1 MTAEKPGTLDTEKA
15 LDRVMARHQY
25 SGDALIEV
33 LHAAQELYGFLRPS
47 LLEKIAHKLRLPP
60 SRVAGVVTFY
70 HLFHVTPPKEH
81 TAVVCMG
88 TACYAANAPALVSIV
103 EEYRRTHPDTFT
115 AGTGRCLGSCGQAPI
130 VISDGEPLVRVDAR
144 QFAARLNGTG
154 VDN

>member
-1 MTAEKPGTLDTEKA
+1 MTAEKSGELDRERA
-15 LDRVMARHQY
+15 LDRVIARHQY

-33 LHAAQELYGFLRPS
+33 LHAAQELYGFLPPH

-60 SRVAGVVTFY
+60 SRVAGVATFY
-70 HLFHVTPPKEH
+70 HLFHTAPPKEH

-88 TACYAANAPALVSIV
+88 TACYAANAPALLSIV

-130 VISDGEPLVRVDAR
+130 VISDGEPLVRVDSR
-144 QFAARLNGTG
+144 QLVARLNGAG
-154 VDN
+154 PDK